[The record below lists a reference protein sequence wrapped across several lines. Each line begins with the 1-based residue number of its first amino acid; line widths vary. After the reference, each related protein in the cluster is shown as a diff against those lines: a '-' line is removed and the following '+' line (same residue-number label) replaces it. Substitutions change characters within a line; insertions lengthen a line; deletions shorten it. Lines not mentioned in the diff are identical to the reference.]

1 MNANI
6 KDQATNISS
15 MSGFPSGEAGYEL
28 GVSACYAGF
37 IGDYL
42 IVAGGCN
49 FPEPGKKKYYSGIYA
64 AKVTGKEEALTWEM
78 IGNLPEPAAYGGVV
92 STGDSLVLVGGCNTE
107 HSLKTVLSIHLDQ
120 EKGTPILNVLPELPC
135 TVDNMGVC
143 LLETRLFVVGGNQD
157 GCASA
162 SLLSLE
168 LGKEK
173 EWTVENNLPDNPRV
187 QPVCAAYQG
196 ELFIWGGFYENGK
209 SSVVPT
215 TGLRYDL
222 TTKCWTMLPA
232 PRNLQGTE
240 LTLTGATAM
249 LVVSSEGEARIV
261 CAGGVNREIFW
272 DAISGTYS
280 MVAKADYLKKD
291 ISWYKFNDCFLT
303 FNLKTGQWDI
313 PFPENSLLA
322 RAGAQVALKGETLY
336 YVGGELKPGLRSPG
350 IVKVTP

>member
-143 LLETRLFVVGGNQD
+143 LLETRLHRHRQSRRTHSPPSRALVPKT
-157 GCASA
+157 
-162 SLLSLE
+162 LL
-168 LGKEK
+168 
-173 EWTVENNLPDNPRV
+173 PR
-187 QPVCAAYQG
+187 P
-196 ELFIWGGFYENGK
+196 
-209 SSVVPT
+209 
-215 TGLRYDL
+215 
-222 TTKCWTMLPA
+222 
-232 PRNLQGTE
+232 
-240 LTLTGATAM
+240 
-249 LVVSSEGEARIV
+249 
-261 CAGGVNREIFW
+261 
-272 DAISGTYS
+272 
-280 MVAKADYLKKD
+280 
-291 ISWYKFNDCFLT
+291 
-303 FNLKTGQWDI
+303 
-313 PFPENSLLA
+313 
-322 RAGAQVALKGETLY
+322 
-336 YVGGELKPGLRSPG
+336 PG
-350 IVKVTP
+350 